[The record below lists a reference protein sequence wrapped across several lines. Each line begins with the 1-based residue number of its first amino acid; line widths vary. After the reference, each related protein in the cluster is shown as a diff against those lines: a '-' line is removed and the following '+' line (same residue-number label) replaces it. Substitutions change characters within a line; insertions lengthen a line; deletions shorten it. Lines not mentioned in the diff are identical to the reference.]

1 MKCSDFVFDWF
12 HLLSYKCLKIYF
24 KRSGSYIGSPDWM
37 QNKKATIKPITKNDN
52 KYFQKDEWK
61 KFEKN
66 IKITR
71 NVLFTKNEKKYSAYV
86 SKNNANR
93 EKQVILLMISNG
105 ER

>member
-1 MKCSDFVFDWF
+1 
-12 HLLSYKCLKIYF
+12 
-24 KRSGSYIGSPDWM
+24 M

-71 NVLFTKNEKKYSAYV
+71 NVLFTKNEKKIFCLRF
-86 SKNNANR
+86 K
-93 EKQVILLMISNG
+93 K
-105 ER
+105 